1 VALYP
6 KPSLLHRFLSISLNH
21 AAKNQRLVSVWD
33 VHLAWVNVY
42 KWNSMLLDQSFS
54 LGYRLARLELACLLC
69 MALLPFLIL
78 L

>member
-6 KPSLLHRFLSISLNH
+6 KPSFLHQFLSISLNH

-33 VHLAWVNVY
+33 VHPAWVNVY
-42 KWNSMLLDQSFS
+42 KWNIMLLDQSFS
-54 LGYRLARLELACLLC
+54 LGYRLVRLEIACLLC
-69 MALLPFLIL
+69 MVLLLFLIL